1 MQPGDGI
8 DLLFAESV
16 SSLIQELPF
25 FPPPLFFFSVF
36 FFFIQVNVFPPVRKS
51 SQDEAPLDIK
61 VSLQMQSC
69 LSQPLSDCSER
80 YRTGEMPPAPPKK

>member
-25 FPPPLFFFSVF
+25 FHPPFFF

-51 SQDEAPLDIK
+51 SQDEALLDIK

-69 LSQPLSDCSER
+69 LPQPLSDFSER
-80 YRTGEMPPAPPKK
+80 